1 MILYPAEPM
10 PYAVLWTLVG
20 NYEPF
25 APPYGRVIRVKI

>member
-1 MILYPAEPM
+1 M